1 MTTSPWLQRALAFD
15 AADNPSA
22 AVDELSRGTR
32 AGDAPSA
39 RALGMRLLIGDRA
52 PLLPDAGLQ
61 FLGEACDAGLPEA
74 AARAAGLLAL
84 GVRTP
89 PNWALALTWL
99 ARAAHGGW
107 EPAQRQLLALCDD
120 RALAARSAA
129 QPAVIARS
137 ATQPGNADWTAIVAR
152 SAAQPANTDWAAIA
166 RAVRHA
172 DWRRSPAPTIRSDV
186 PRVSTFDDLVRPEI
200 CDLLISFAV
209 GRLEPA
215 RVYDPARRQ
224 EIVVAHRSNTVAVF
238 GVDSVE
244 VVHVLMQARMAAA
257 CGLSERCMEAP
268 TVLHY
273 APGEQIRDHYD
284 FVDPNIS
291 DDYPAEI
298 ARNGQRLITFIL
310 YLNDDYDGGETAFPQ
325 LGFEHKGR
333 RGGGIYFVNALP
345 DLSPDTRMLHAG
357 RPTTRGEKWIVT
369 QFIRDRPMR

>member
-1 MTTSPWLQRALAFD
+1 MKTSPWVQRALALD
-15 AADNPSA
+15 AADDANA
-22 AVDELSRGTR
+22 ALDELSRGTR
-32 AGDAPSA
+32 IGDAPSA
-39 RALGMRLLIGDRA
+39 RALGLRLLIGERA

-61 FLGEACDAGLPEA
+61 FLGEACEAGLPEA

-84 GVRTP
+84 GVRAP

-99 ARAAHGGW
+99 ARAAQRGW
-107 EPAQRQLLALCDD
+107 EPARRQLLALCDD

-129 QPAVIARS
+129 QPA
-137 ATQPGNADWTAIVAR
+137 NA
-152 SAAQPANTDWAAIA
+152 DWAAIS

-172 DWRRSPAPTIRSDV
+172 DWCRSPAQTIRSDV
-186 PRVSTFDDLVRPEI
+186 PHVGTFDDLVRPEI
-200 CDLLISFAV
+200 CDLLISFAD

-215 RVYDPARRQ
+215 RVYDPAHRQ

-284 FVDPNIS
+284 FVDPGIS
-291 DDYPAEI
+291 DDYPGEI
-298 ARNGQRLITFIL
+298 ARNGQRIVTFIV
-310 YLNDDYDGGETAFPQ
+310 YLNDDYDGGETAFPR

-345 DLSPDTRMLHAG
+345 DLSPDVRMLHAG
-357 RPTTRGEKWIVT
+357 KPTTRGEKWIVT

>member
-1 MTTSPWLQRALAFD
+1 MTGTTTSPWVQRALALD
-15 AADNPSA
+15 AANNPSG

-32 AGDAPSA
+32 DGDPPSA

-84 GVRTP
+84 GVRIP
-89 PNWALALTWL
+89 PNWPLALGWL
-99 ARAAHGGW
+99 ARAAQGGW

-120 RALAARSAA
+120 RAASAA
-129 QPAVIARS
+129 NPTNPA
-137 ATQPGNADWTAIVAR
+137 
-152 SAAQPANTDWAAIA
+152 SAADVDWAAMA
-166 RAVRHA
+166 RAVRYA

-186 PRVSTFDDLVRPEI
+186 PRVSTFDELVRPEV
-200 CDLLISFAV
+200 CDVIASFAD
-209 GRLEPA
+209 GRLERA

-238 GVDSVE
+238 GVDSIE
-244 VVHVLMQARMAAA
+244 VVHVLLQARMSAA

-273 APGEQIRDHYD
+273 APGEEIRDHYD

-298 ARNGQRLITFIL
+298 ARNGQRLITFII
-310 YLNDDYDGGETAFPQ
+310 YLTDDYDGGETAFPK

-345 DLSPDTRMLHAG
+345 DLSPDMRMVHAG